1 MRPVSPLEFYPD
13 VVRLSPILASI
24 KRGTLPIVTTAV
36 VQPSTRAQIVRFA
49 RSVLQPLY
57 ALYGQRLE
65 REVRS
70 AHMPKHIGLILD
82 GNRRFA
88 KALGL
93 EGTAGHEFGVDK
105 AHEVLGWCLDLGIPA
120 ATIWVLSTDNFT
132 KRGEAEVKHLMKLFE
147 REARNLA
154 QDPRIHG
161 NRVRVRAIGRHDLFP
176 EDVLASLRDLEAA
189 TAHYDGMQLNI
200 AVGYGGREEIVDA
213 VKNLLETAAQNGETL
228 AEISAKLEPEL
239 IGKHLYTADLPDPD
253 FIIRTSGEIRLGG
266 FLLWQ
271 SAYSEYYFCD
281 AYWPDFRRI
290 DFLRAL
296 RAYQARDVRMGQ

>member
-1 MRPVSPLEFYPD
+1 MALELSKPETLRPSLG
-13 VVRLSPILASI
+13 L
-24 KRGTLPIVTTAV
+24 RGKLVNL
-36 VQPSTRAQIVRFA
+36 A
-49 RSVLQPLY
+49 RSLVKPLY
-57 ALYGQRLE
+57 FFYEKRLE
-65 REVRS
+65 DDVRAFS
-70 AHMPKHIGLILD
+70 LPKHIGLILD

-93 EGTAGHEFGVDK
+93 DGQAGHEFGVDK
-105 AHEVLGWCLDLGIPA
+105 AHEVLGWCLELGIGA

-132 KRGEAEVKHLMKLFE
+132 KRSSEELANLMRIFE

-154 QDPRIHG
+154 TDPRIHD
-161 NRVRVRAIGRHDLFP
+161 NRVRVRTIGRREYFP
-176 EDVLASLRDLEAA
+176 EDVLASLEELERA
-189 TAHYDGMQLNI
+189 TAHYDGMLLNI

-213 VKNLLETAAQNGETL
+213 VRGILKSAATNGASLESLAQEFD
-228 AEISAKLEPEL
+228 AQHIDQ
-239 IGKHLYTADLPDPD
+239 HLYTAGIPDPD
-253 FIIRTSGEIRLGG
+253 FVIRTSGEVRLGG

-296 RAYQARDVRMGQ
+296 RVYQGRERRLGK